1 MGIDVGICLELCY
14 FPTVLFFVLVYL
26 MMVVGGSLAHSSGV
40 PQVFAV
46 DSSA

>member
-14 FPTVLFFVLVYL
+14 FPTVLFCLLVYL
-26 MMVVGGSLAHSSGV
+26 MIVVGDSLAHSSGV

-46 DSSA
+46 DSCA